1 MELTIRGKNVKVS
14 DDRRQLIEKK
24 LGKLNH
30 YLEHIHEATVELSA
44 ENSRRQ
50 TERLV
55 VEMTVR
61 TNGTLLRAEERD
73 SDLSNALDRLH
84 SKMQRQMTR
93 YKGRVLDRKR
103 RKPLAADQAVVLTNN
118 TPYPNEVI
126 NNETDNTEEYR
137 PVKVKKFAVRP
148 MPSDEA
154 IEQMELL
161 GHDFFVYLDSASKE
175 IQVVYRRDDGAYGLL
190 QPEIAS

>member
-73 SDLSNALDRLH
+73 SDLGNALDRLH
-84 SKMQRQMTR
+84 AKMQRQMTR

-103 RKPLAADQAVVLTNN
+103 RKPLLADQAVILTN
-118 TPYPNEVI
+118 TTYPNEVTS
-126 NNETDNTEEYR
+126 NEVDNIEDYR
-137 PVKVKKFAVRP
+137 PVRVKKFAVRP